1 MEIPSNSSVTLTFDR
16 RLAPSTLTRSNIFM
30 TTGPFNVYAG
40 FRYDVV
46 RRRVEFVPNS
56 RELRVGLQYVF
67 TVRKGVL
74 AWDGAPLS
82 AELRFR
88 FVPTAPVT
96 VTPRTPPSF
105 AREVAPL
112 LRGRCARAECHGGPT
127 PVMGLDL
134 SSPRAIR
141 ETAVGVLS
149 RERPSAREGSNET
162 QDPNW
167 GPLVRIDPGPTLGS
181 GRPEYSYLVYKLLGD
196 GPVIGQR
203 MPPDGA
209 ALTDDEIARVA
220 DWIAAGAPDN

>member
-1 MEIPSNSSVTLTFDR
+1 MEIPSNSPITLTFDR
-16 RLAPSTLTRSNIFM
+16 RLAPSTLTRGNIFA

-46 RRRVEFVPNS
+46 RRRVEFVPNN

-67 TVRKGVL
+67 TVRTGVL
-74 AWDGAPLS
+74 AWDGAALAS
-82 AELRFR
+82 ELRFR
-88 FVPTAPVT
+88 FVPRAPAT
-96 VTPRTPPSF
+96 VTPRATPSF

-112 LRGRCARAECHGGPT
+112 LRERCARAECHGAPM
-127 PVMGLDL
+127 PAMGLDL
-134 SSPRAIR
+134 SSARAIR

-167 GPLVRIDPGPTLGS
+167 GPLARIDPGPVLGS

-196 GPVIGQR
+196 GPVIGRR
-203 MPPDGA
+203 MPPEGLG
-209 ALTDDEIARVA
+209 LTEDEIARVA
-220 DWIAAGAPDN
+220 DWIAAGTPDN